1 MNAANELQY
10 NLVFEAPV
18 EVFVWQNNWVEYDH
32 LRWYSHIT
40 TKNGDWWCEFSISE
54 ECFTVY
60 FCIGVIWIWVTGSSF
75 NSGPLANSA
84 VPPHYTVQHTT
95 VILKEPYENGIRSVS
110 IINPLKQVD
119 IINKTWSVSYDQ
131 GKNSHFSIYFLTEEL
146 ANSFQT
152 IICHKGKV
160 GH

>member
-84 VPPHYTVQHTT
+84 VPSHYTVQHTT
-95 VILKEPYENGIRSVS
+95 VILKEPYDNGISHS
-110 IINPLKQVD
+110 IINRTLKHGHD
-119 IINKTWSVSYDQ
+119 HSSHFYIYQ
-131 GKNSHFSIYFLTEEL
+131 GKSHFRIYFSPGEL
-146 ANSFQT
+146 ANLNND
-152 IICHKGKV
+152 ICHW
-160 GH
+160 